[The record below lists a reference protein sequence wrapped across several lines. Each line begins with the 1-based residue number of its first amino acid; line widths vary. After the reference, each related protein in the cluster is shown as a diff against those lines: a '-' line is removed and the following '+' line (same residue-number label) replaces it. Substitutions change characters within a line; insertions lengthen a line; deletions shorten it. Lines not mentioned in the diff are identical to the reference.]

1 MKVSI
6 SLSAVALAGL
16 FLVAPT
22 SADAFHDRRGAFVG
36 GLVAGAVAGAVVT
49 DAARARPRYYYGGPV
64 YVPAP
69 AYAPPPIAYCGRP
82 PYPPCPLY

>member
-1 MKVSI
+1 MNVSI
-6 SLSAVALAGL
+6 SLSAMALAGL
-16 FLVAPT
+16 FLVAPTT

-64 YVPAP
+64 
-69 AYAPPPIAYCGRP
+69 
-82 PYPPCPLY
+82 